1 VLGQLSRLRELI
13 RRGLGK
19 TAGLFPPVRVGFG
32 HVRRVARLLG
42 REDLSG
48 EQVKAR
54 LRALLGRMAA
64 EAGRAE
70 RRGQPELAA
79 DLRHFVKV
87 SDSYEAGLF
96 HCYDVEGLPRT
107 NNDLEH
113 LFGSV
118 RYHERRASGRKV
130 ASPGLV
136 VRGGV
141 RLVAAVA
148 ARLGQVSGPGLA
160 PRDLAA
166 WRRLRAQLGKRQE
179 ARRRQRRFRR
189 DEEGY
194 LRHLEDLFLQSG
206 LPS

>member
-1 VLGQLSRLRELI
+1 M
-13 RRGLGK
+13 
-19 TAGLFPPVRVGFG
+19 GFG
-32 HVRRVARLLG
+32 YVGQVARLLG

-54 LRALLGRMAA
+54 LRVLLGRMAA
-64 EAGRAE
+64 EAGRAQ
-70 RRGQPELAA
+70 RRGQQELAA

-87 SDSYEAGLF
+87 SRSYEAGLF
-96 HCYDVEGLPRT
+96 HCYDVKDLPRT

-113 LFGSV
+113 VFGSV
-118 RYHERRASGRKV
+118 RYHERRASGRKA

-148 ARLGQVSGPGLA
+148 TRLGEVSGPGLA

-166 WRRLRAQLGKRQE
+166 WRRLRGQLEKRQE

-189 DEEGY
+189 DEGRY
-194 LRHLEDLFLQSG
+194 LRNLESLFLQSI